1 MSWLVKLDPQIFAMS
16 KICQSKL
23 KFGMVL
29 PQIRAIFVK
38 VIVFGMLLINGL
50 FNSKFK

>member
-1 MSWLVKLDPQIFAMS
+1 MSWLVKLDPQILAMS

-23 KFGMVL
+23 EIWHGAASN
-29 PQIRAIFVK
+29 QGHFVK

-50 FNSKFK
+50 